1 MRALR
6 LAMPLN
12 TCHAHH
18 SSSAL
23 PFYPSLPV
31 IEGEFTPPTSPSYIQ
46 QQMKV
51 LEQTR
56 NSQTLVTQS
65 SVSPASSITSGY
77 SGYPYPPGSVIT
89 DQQVAQAR
97 LQRSLQRPLGR
108 TQSAPLPL
116 GHPMLQP
123 GAQGIILSPQQSEQY
138 FREKQ
143 LYEQQQRNLVKQ
155 HIRQTVL
162 TRASSKSQV
171 VEEETEAAVAQEM
184 KDTLSEIHHESPL
197 SPVGPDGVI
206 DLTDRSKRVATCDS
220 DLLRQQRDREAFL
233 QQQRDLMSPRL
244 SFQAEPSVSLLTP
257 HTRPGHHPHPGRPL
271 SRTLSSPLVTLSPNG
286 SPEAVTTRHI
296 FTTGLVYDSL
306 MLKHQCI
313 CADNFHHPEHGGRL
327 QSIWAR
333 LQETGLAARCE
344 RVRSRKATIEEIQ
357 SCHSEAY
364 TLLFG
369 TNPLNRQKLDATKL
383 ADLPIKSFVML
394 PCGGIGVDSDTT
406 WNELHTAGAA
416 RMAAGCVIELALKV
430 ASGDCK
436 NGFAVVRPPGS
447 HAEHQQAMGFC
458 FFNSLAIAAK
468 QLQQKMKLEKI
479 LIVDWDVHHGNGL
492 QQMFYDDPHVM
503 YISLHRHDDGNFF
516 PGTGDLQEIGIGEG
530 TGFNINIGWCGSLN
544 PPMCDAEYLAAFRT
558 VVMPIAREFNPDIV
572 LVASGFDSA
581 YGHPPPLGGYQ
592 VTASCF
598 GFMTQQLMTLA
609 NGKVVLALE
618 GGYDLPSICDCSQE
632 CVSALL
638 GDEISPLRE
647 EEITRKPC
655 RNAVDLLNRVIA
667 IHAPHWP
674 TLRRWAHLIDC
685 DFLEAQRKEK
695 EECETVTALA
705 SLTMRHALNSPE
717 SNRRTEEPMDEDNDK

>member
-1 MRALR
+1 M
-6 LAMPLN
+6 N
-12 TCHAHH
+12 VI
-18 SSSAL
+18 
-23 PFYPSLPV
+23 V

-51 LEQTR
+51 LEQAR

-89 DQQVAQAR
+89 DSQVAQAR

-171 VEEETEAAVAQEM
+171 VENVEEETEAAVAQEM

-286 SPEAVTTRHI
+286 SPESLAVATRHI

-344 RVRSRKATIEEIQ
+344 V
-357 SCHSEAY
+357 CH
-364 TLLFG
+364 
-369 TNPLNRQKLDATKL
+369 
-383 ADLPIKSFVML
+383 
-394 PCGGIGVDSDTT
+394 
-406 WNELHTAGAA
+406 H
-416 RMAAGCVIELALKV
+416 
-430 ASGDCK
+430 
-436 NGFAVVRPPGS
+436 
-447 HAEHQQAMGFC
+447 
-458 FFNSLAIAAK
+458 
-468 QLQQKMKLEKI
+468 
-479 LIVDWDVHHGNGL
+479 
-492 QQMFYDDPHVM
+492 
-503 YISLHRHDDGNFF
+503 
-516 PGTGDLQEIGIGEG
+516 
-530 TGFNINIGWCGSLN
+530 
-544 PPMCDAEYLAAFRT
+544 
-558 VVMPIAREFNPDIV
+558 
-572 LVASGFDSA
+572 
-581 YGHPPPLGGYQ
+581 
-592 VTASCF
+592 
-598 GFMTQQLMTLA
+598 
-609 NGKVVLALE
+609 
-618 GGYDLPSICDCSQE
+618 
-632 CVSALL
+632 
-638 GDEISPLRE
+638 
-647 EEITRKPC
+647 
-655 RNAVDLLNRVIA
+655 
-667 IHAPHWP
+667 
-674 TLRRWAHLIDC
+674 
-685 DFLEAQRKEK
+685 
-695 EECETVTALA
+695 
-705 SLTMRHALNSPE
+705 
-717 SNRRTEEPMDEDNDK
+717 